1 MLSPLRDTII
11 RFRLSGK
18 KRDGM
23 GPDVFIV
30 DTLEYGAKHGGFTM
44 GYEVLEKTFYRLAQL
59 NHLSSMAS
67 WDQHVM
73 MPPKGNE
80 ARSRAMAELSVIQ
93 TEILQDPSLEDA
105 FDAASEEAELEPW
118 KVANLAQMRRAW
130 QSATAVPKKLVEA
143 ESLAASRCEHAWRSF
158 RPENDWKG
166 FEPKLAEVFEIQKEI
181 AAALMDSVGSER
193 GFENAYDALIDRY
206 DPGTTSKRIDPIF
219 GRLAEELPDLLQE
232 IMARQA
238 TGPAT
243 KEPAGPIAI
252 EKQDALSRRLMEILG
267 FDFQAGRLD
276 VTAHPFS
283 GGVTEDSRV
292 TTRYD
297 ENNLVEGLMAIIH
310 ETGHSRYETG
320 LPREWLYQPV
330 GRSMGMGVH
339 ESQSLFFEMQL
350 GRSKEFVSAIAPHLT
365 ELLGDDACFEPAN
378 LHRLY
383 TKVEPGLIRVNADE
397 VTYPMHVILRYELER
412 DLILGRANVSDIPER
427 WNDAMKAYLNL
438 DTSGNFKD
446 GPMQDIHWP
455 MGAVGYFPSYTLGA
469 LNAAQLFGA
478 MKQALPDVMHD
489 IAGLNLTPVFEWLE
503 SHVWSKG
510 CYLSYDELMIEAT
523 GETLNATYFLEHIR
537 QRYLA

>member
-1 MLSPLRDTII
+1 MS
-11 RFRLSGK
+11 
-18 KRDGM
+18 
-23 GPDVFIV
+23 
-30 DTLEYGAKHGGFTM
+30 YAA
-44 GYEVLEKTFYRLAQL
+44 LEKTFYRLAQL
-59 NHLSSMAS
+59 NHLSSMVS

-80 ARSRAMAELSVIQ
+80 ARSRAMAELSVIR
-93 TEILQDPSLEDA
+93 TEILQDPTLEDA
-105 FDAASEEAELEPW
+105 FEVASEETDLEPW
-118 KVANLAQMRRAW
+118 KVANLTQMRRVW
-130 QSATAVPKKLVEA
+130 QSATAIPKELVEA
-143 ESLAASRCEHAWRSF
+143 ESLAASRCEHAWRTH
-158 RPENDWKG
+158 RPDNDWKG
-166 FEPKLAEVFEIQKEI
+166 FEPKLAEVFKIQKEI
-181 AAALMDSVGSER
+181 AGALLDSVGSER

-219 GRLAEELPDLLQE
+219 GRLADELPGLLQT
-232 IMARQA
+232 IMERQQA
-238 TGPAT
+238 APAAQ
-243 KEPAGPIAI
+243 EPAGPIAVD
-252 EKQDALSRRLMEILG
+252 KQDALSRRIMEILG
-267 FDFQAGRLD
+267 FDFSAGRLD

-320 LPREWLYQPV
+320 LPKDWLYQPV

-350 GRSKEFVSAIAPHLT
+350 GRSKEFVAGMSPHLF
-365 ELLGDDACFEPAN
+365 ELLGQDACFEPEN

-412 DLILGRANVSDIPER
+412 DLILGNAEVSDIPER
-427 WNDAMKAYLNL
+427 WNSAMKSYLGL
-438 DTSGNFKD
+438 DTEGNFKD

-469 LNAAQLFGA
+469 LNAAQLFSA
-478 MKQALPDVMHD
+478 MKRALPTVMED
-489 IAGLNLTPVFEWLE
+489 ISAMNLDPVFNWLE
-503 SHVWSKG
+503 QTIWSKG
-510 CYLSYDELMIEAT
+510 SYLSYDELMTEAT
-523 GETLNATYFLEHIR
+523 GETLNATYFLDHVR
-537 QRYLA
+537 QRYLS